1 MRANIQQRINV
12 KKGQATFWNYYTV
25 NRGSKKD
32 NNILISNALCRN
44 SDDPDLWFSDEVEQ
58 DRSGRPAIKETEKLI
73 TRTIQA
79 LKICDMCSVKDLCLE
94 EGMRKD
100 NLEHGVWGGVMA
112 GERMLAAKLPILGF
126 DRSKKITFANKVR
139 NRIKFDGKERYEKQ
153 I

>member
-1 MRANIQQRINV
+1 M
-12 KKGQATFWNYYTV
+12 KKGQASFWHYYTV
-25 NRGSKKD
+25 NRGSRED
-32 NNILISNALCRN
+32 NNILISEALCRN

-58 DRSGRPAIKETEKLI
+58 NKSGRPSVKESERLI

-100 NLEHGVWGGVMA
+100 NLEHGIWGGLMA
-112 GERMLAAKLPILGF
+112 GERMIATELPIVGF

-139 NRIKFDGKERYEKQ
+139 NRIKFDREERYEKQ

>member
-1 MRANIQQRINV
+1 M
-12 KKGQATFWNYYTV
+12 KKGEASFWNYYTV
-25 NRGSKKD
+25 NRGSKENKD
-32 NNILISNALCRN
+32 ILSKNGLCRN

-58 DRSGRPAIKETEKLI
+58 DRSGRPSLKESEMLI
-73 TRTIQA
+73 ARTIQA

-112 GERMLAAKLPILGF
+112 GERMLAAELPIFGF

-139 NRIKFDGKERYEKQ
+139 DRIKFDGEERYEKQ
-153 I
+153 V